1 MIPKFNYYDKMEV
14 SHSFS
19 ILPVQANRRN
29 IPILIDAE
37 KKREGLDDLLNLADY
52 VVCSAKFPQASLLFL
67 RT

>member
-29 IPILIDAE
+29 VPILIDAE

-52 VVCSAKFPQASLLFL
+52 VVCSAKFPQAS
-67 RT
+67 